1 MTHKDNSFFG
11 LAAFLVCGGGDGGCG
26 DSGGGVCV
34 CVVCV
39 CVCFVVVFFWDGGT
53 LCFRMFKHL

>member
-34 CVVCV
+34 C
-39 CVCFVVVFFWDGGT
+39 FVVVFFSGTGELCAFVCLSTSDGE
-53 LCFRMFKHL
+53 CA